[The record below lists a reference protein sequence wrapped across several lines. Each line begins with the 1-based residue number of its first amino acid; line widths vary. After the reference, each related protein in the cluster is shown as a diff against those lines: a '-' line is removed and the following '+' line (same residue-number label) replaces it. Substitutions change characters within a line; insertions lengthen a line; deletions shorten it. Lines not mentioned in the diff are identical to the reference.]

1 MRTRGGLPFSHSLIL
16 FFSFTQSF
24 ICRYILVLWK
34 EGERERERERERGE
48 WSRPN
53 LQTISGIK
61 YGSMSQLRYT
71 ILDCHRIERVFYR
84 VLVVYFAYFKNCC
97 LIIALNRTKLNRVE
111 LKTIMGRTN
120 TNTSLHVHP
129 KYAAGRKHGR
139 LASITIC
146 SCVEYIYLRTST
158 LHRCSF
164 SWH

>member
-1 MRTRGGLPFSHSLIL
+1 
-16 FFSFTQSF
+16 
-24 ICRYILVLWK
+24 
-34 EGERERERERERGE
+34 
-48 WSRPN
+48 
-53 LQTISGIK
+53 
-61 YGSMSQLRYT
+61 MSQLRYT

-146 SCVEYIYLRTST
+146 SCVEYIYIYE
-158 LHRCSF
+158 HRLYIVVLSVDTNIQLPIRHF
-164 SWH
+164 HIKLKINIKHKKKKDGDIRLQRDKHDDQII